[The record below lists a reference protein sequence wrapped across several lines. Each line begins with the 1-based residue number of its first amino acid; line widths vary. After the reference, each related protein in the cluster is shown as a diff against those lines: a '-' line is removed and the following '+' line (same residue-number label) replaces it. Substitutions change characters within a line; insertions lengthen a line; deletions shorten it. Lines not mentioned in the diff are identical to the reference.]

1 MALRPNRF
9 TATIYKIWMMRH
21 VDVPPEVA
29 EALIAELQ
37 SGKHRQKAS
46 NKKPAHLPV
55 VAIVNG
61 RSAPTT
67 LMPAGAGRYRIQLNA
82 TLRKAARA
90 DVGDAVTVELKLD
103 RASRERPVPADL
115 RLALKENAV
124 AREAFEALA
133 AGRRREFIKW
143 FDSAKSSD
151 ARIRRLGRAIDY
163 LLQRS
168 LSRKSKIKRTRA
180 RQK

>member
-1 MALRPNRF
+1 MKPRSERF
-9 TATIYKIWMMRH
+9 LATIYKIWMMRH
-21 VDVPPEVA
+21 VDVPQEIA

-37 SGKHRQKAS
+37 SGELAQTAGK
-46 NKKPAHLPV
+46 KKPVRVPA

-61 RSAPTT
+61 CSAPTT
-67 LMPAGAGRYRIQLNA
+67 LMPAGGGRYRIQLNA

-90 DVGDAVTVELKLD
+90 DAGDAVTVELKLD
-103 RASRERPVPADL
+103 RASREKPVPADL

-143 FDSAKSSD
+143 FDSAKSAD

-168 LSRKSKIKRTRA
+168 LSRKSKRTPS